1 MSVSPFTGGGFAARL
16 TDLAAWAHIT
26 KPSMA
31 YLVNHL
37 ESRGDVERVADPTD
51 GRAHQVRLTGRG
63 RDAVRTVRA
72 TVLAVEA
79 E

>member
-1 MSVSPFTGGGFAARL
+1 
-16 TDLAAWAHIT
+16 
-26 KPSMA
+26 MA